1 MKKRGYALLLTICM
15 LTGIIGCGKPQSDE
29 PVGTSGLQPSE
40 PAGTSEPQ
48 SGTPNTT
55 GSENGGAG
63 QAGAVQYDEEEME
76 MLRSGVNGFS
86 YHLFERLEGEENIF
100 FSPYSL
106 CSALSLLNL
115 GAGSETEEEL
125 EALLGITDVEAWN
138 NAMRAYMETQWQD
151 ETFVLTA
158 NSIWMREGKEWSEG
172 IETDF
177 LKPAEEFYKSELFEE
192 DFLGNPQEAVA
203 KINKW
208 ANDNTNGMIQEVLR
222 EIPINAA
229 MILMN
234 AVYFEGKWE
243 KPFMEEDTFEEVFV
257 GTTGGNEIEMMHQYG
272 EYYAYI
278 ETEVS
283 PGASIKG
290 IALPYKD
297 SPLVMKIFLHDGRGE
312 IASLFGALTTEEK
325 EALLDSVD
333 NAPREKIA
341 RLAIPKF
348 TMEQEIKGLSEILQA
363 MGMERAFRV
372 GEADFD
378 KIAEDLYV
386 SQVLHKAKI
395 EVDEQGTK
403 AAAVTTIVTN
413 DACAPIEEEPIVFV
427 ADHPFIYVIQDTR
440 TGMIL
445 FMGQVNHLE

>member
-1 MKKRGYALLLTICM
+1 M
-15 LTGIIGCGKPQSDE
+15 
-29 PVGTSGLQPSE
+29 
-40 PAGTSEPQ
+40 
-48 SGTPNTT
+48 
-55 GSENGGAG
+55 
-63 QAGAVQYDEEEME
+63 
-76 MLRSGVNGFS
+76 
-86 YHLFERLEGEENIF
+86 
-100 FSPYSL
+100 
-106 CSALSLLNL
+106 
-115 GAGSETEEEL
+115 
-125 EALLGITDVEAWN
+125 
-138 NAMRAYMETQWQD
+138 
-151 ETFVLTA
+151 
-158 NSIWMREGKEWSEG
+158 
-172 IETDF
+172 
-177 LKPAEEFYKSELFEE
+177 KPAEEFYKSELYEE

-208 ANDNTNGMIQEVLR
+208 AEDNTKGMIQEVLR
-222 EIPINAA
+222 ELPIDAA

-243 KPFMEEDTFEEVFV
+243 TPFMEEDTFKEVFV

-278 ETEVS
+278 ESEVTA
-283 PGASIKG
+283 GAVIKG

-312 IASLFGALTTEEK
+312 IASLFGALSIEEK
-325 EALLDSVD
+325 EALLDSLD
-333 NAPREKIA
+333 NAPKEKIT
-341 RLAIPKF
+341 RLVIPKF
-348 TMEQEIKGLSEILQA
+348 TMEQEIDGLNEILQA
-363 MGMERAFRV
+363 MGLKTAFDV
-372 GEADFD
+372 QGADFD

-413 DACAPIEEEPIVFV
+413 DAAAPIEEEPIVFV

>member
-1 MKKRGYALLLTICM
+1 MKKRRYAILLIICM
-15 LTGIIGCGKPQSDE
+15 FTGVVGCGKPQS
-29 PVGTSGLQPSE
+29 GE
-40 PAGTSEPQ
+40 PAGASTTQQGTSADVPNLPG
-48 SGTPNTT
+48 SG
-55 GSENGGAG
+55 NGGAG
-63 QAGAVQYDEEEME
+63 GTGVVQYDEEEMA

-86 YHLFERLEGEENIF
+86 YQLFARLDGEENIF

-125 EALLGITDVEAWN
+125 EALLGITDIEAWN
-138 NAMRAYMETQWQD
+138 NAMRAYLETQWQD

-158 NSIWMREGKEWSEG
+158 NSIWLREGKEWSEG
-172 IETDF
+172 IEADF
-177 LKPAEEFYKSELFEE
+177 LKPAEEFYKSELYEE

-208 ANDNTNGMIQEVLR
+208 ADDNTNGMIQEVLQ
-222 EIPINAA
+222 ELPIGAA

-243 KPFMEEDTFEEVFV
+243 TPFLEEDTFEEVFV
-257 GTTGGNEIEMMHQYG
+257 GTTGGNEVEMMHQYG

-278 ETEVS
+278 ESEVTL
-283 PGASIKG
+283 GASIKG

-312 IASLFGALTTEEK
+312 IADLFGALSTEEK
-325 EALLDSVD
+325 EALLDSLD

-341 RLAIPKF
+341 RLVIPKF
-348 TMEQEIKGLSEILQA
+348 TMEQEIEGLNEILQA
-363 MGMERAFRV
+363 MGMKTAFRT

-413 DACAPIEEEPIVFV
+413 DGAAPMEEEPIVFV

-445 FMGQVNHLE
+445 FMRQVNHLE